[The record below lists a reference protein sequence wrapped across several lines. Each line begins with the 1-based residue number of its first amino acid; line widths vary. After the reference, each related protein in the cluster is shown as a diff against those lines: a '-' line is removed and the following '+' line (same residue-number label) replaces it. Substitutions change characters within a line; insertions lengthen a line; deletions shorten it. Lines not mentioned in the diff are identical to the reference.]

1 MTVYGDE
8 IQGDKPEALVALSG
22 FRAVGGVRFIKL
34 FLRGFTVV
42 VLALSAFV
50 GTGTV
55 IAESQHL
62 FAKVLVKM
70 PKVAW
75 PNAGIKIQ
83 QGSLTAVFMEYLH
96 LQAPATRRPA
106 FAQVIGFVVRPEPVQ
121 EHPLLDPAGVE
132 QRLRWRQSYGVP
144 SGFLRRFGL
153 K

>member
-8 IQGDKPEALVALSG
+8 IQGDKPEALVALAG

-42 VLALSAFV
+42 DLALSAFV

-75 PNAGIKIQ
+75 PNDGIKIQ
-83 QGSLTAVFMEYLH
+83 
-96 LQAPATRRPA
+96 
-106 FAQVIGFVVRPEPVQ
+106 
-121 EHPLLDPAGVE
+121 
-132 QRLRWRQSYGVP
+132 
-144 SGFLRRFGL
+144 
-153 K
+153 